1 MLDKCISF
9 LKEKNVIQKNW
20 NTGNELFKTVNQISK
35 SLNIEKNFKLKG
47 IVCSPYYET
56 RNLSGELDPALRT
69 LFMQEMI
76 KNGVLMPW
84 ISICYRHDKTIL
96 KKQLMQLKIA
106 TFLKSFKW
114 KC

>member
-1 MLDKCISF
+1 MLSTTHGAEMSSLGAFDKCIGF
-9 LKEKNVIQKNW
+9 YLKEKNVIQKNW

-56 RNLSGELDPALRT
+56 RNLSSELDPALRT

-84 ISICYRHDKTIL
+84 FQFVIDMI
-96 KKQLMQLKIA
+96 KQ
-106 TFLKSFKW
+106 F
-114 KC
+114 